1 MAIQQT
7 VLRVKTT
14 KPGPITV
21 TGTTSI
27 AVSDFSGTT
36 YSGNGSKTTPYVV
49 NYPGSNAFFEVQ
61 ITGDGTLYFD
71 ASGSTVDLTS
81 HFFQVLVLHPGETF
95 YKTVFNSWAREY
107 EDYFKV
113 KSGDKIKFFYYSS
126 FGTAR
131 LSTYF
136 VGDLNYIQ
144 TTPTEYDT
152 LDLLVDIP
160 LTVTKSFAEIQDI
173 SKRNSD
179 YSIGIKLPGTKK
191 NNRFFE
197 SYFNVDNDSL
207 YFDATK
213 KVECNVLIDDES
225 YFAGYLKLNRISVLG
240 GQVEYDVTL
249 ISTVGDLYGRIGNN
263 LLTDL
268 DFRDI
273 DYHFNHVFTQENC
286 LAGWRYESL
295 KSAQDVPSKYFYPVV
310 HNGYNYQ
317 VTGNTTFVQF
327 TGTSGTS
334 LYTTTRLGSWANN
347 SAAYAA
353 GVGRYRINSPEDG
366 VRDYQLKPAMNV
378 YSLIQLIFKTYGYKI
393 KSDFFTTPWFK
404 LLYMYGGFS
413 DDRTTLSY
421 QVPGAQ
427 TFGTFGVDVIS
438 TYVSGTTYDFQI
450 VKEGTGIPALCD
462 SSVTITLFR
471 YTFIGQFIP
480 VTLTIP
486 AGEFSVRY
494 TIPSSSFITNITSP
508 VGYTNNILAYPF
520 SPTPQ
525 TVVMT
530 DNNYLDFST
539 LYDQNIKQID
549 ILSSIAK
556 KFNLL
561 FIADPENNNQI
572 IIEPY
577 DYYVGSGNVYDWTDK
592 LSWDKGFSVEPAFN
606 YIESEIILTDKEDG
620 DQGNLDFKKSNNRV
634 YGENK
639 VYNPTDFK
647 STTKTIDT
655 SFSPMVVRKWNP
667 NNNPGIGSVDVGIP
681 LGIGYTEESQEISTT
696 GTTSVVDWVYK
707 GVKTK
712 PKLIYNIGNFS
723 PFLDAYGEILNLTG
737 STTALFR
744 VTNSTGGTSQGS
756 LISPVISPTM
766 PLGNIDSN
774 KINNDSICIMFN
786 SEQQTT
792 IAGDSITLP
801 GILTNQNAYT
811 LFYQNRI
818 NNASNKNTRA
828 INGLFD
834 LKLSDIKNLRP
845 NDLIKINEQYF
856 TWNKID
862 DYNLIEP
869 ELTKVELIQFNNNT
883 KQYPTRYFKYRYCN
897 DTGSTIYKFATQFTG
912 QTSFVETHYY
922 YSILY
927 DYFVG
932 VLGGNVSGF
941 TTSVPYTGNTYL
953 PLSIWE
959 TTEADFNASG
969 TTYND
974 DPNKYYF
981 LEDIEEYPTGTV
993 YDRNNMIWMINS
1005 GATRGTLNVFPSCSA
1020 LTAAAATLGVPLS
1033 GGATGVV
1040 YSSGITLNVTSAGY
1054 IRYDTAAGQQNV
1066 YFNTGLRDIPGCA
1079 DCNSIRPAYVFFP
1092 IANWTVVDCGTPC

>member
-27 AVSDFSGTT
+27 AVSDYSGVT
-36 YSGNGSKTTPYVV
+36 YSGSGSKASPYLVT
-49 NYPGSNAFFEVQ
+49 YPGYNAFFEVQ

-81 HFFQVLVLHPGETF
+81 HFFQALILHPGETF
-95 YKTVFNSWAREY
+95 YKTIFNSWSRDY

-113 KSGDKIKFFYYSS
+113 TSGDKIKFFFYSTI
-126 FGTAR
+126 GTAT

-136 VGDLNYIQ
+136 AGDIEFTQ
-144 TTPTEYDT
+144 ITPTEYDT
-152 LDLLVDIP
+152 LDLLADIP
-160 LTVTKSFAEIQDI
+160 LTITKSFAEIQDI

-207 YFDATK
+207 YFNATK

-225 YFAGYLKLNRISVLG
+225 YFAGYMKLNRISVLK

-249 ISTVGDLYGRIGNN
+249 ISTVGDLYGKIGNN

-268 DFRDI
+268 DFRDV

-286 LAGWRYESL
+286 LANWRYESL

-327 TGTSGTS
+327 TGTTGTS
-334 LYTTTRLGSWANN
+334 LYTTTKIGSWANN
-347 SAAYAA
+347 AAAYAA
-353 GVGRYRINSPEDG
+353 GVSRYRINSPEDG
-366 VRDYQLKPAMNV
+366 LRDYQLKPAVNV

-413 DDRTTLSY
+413 DDKTTLSY
-421 QVPGAQ
+421 QAPGAQ
-427 TFGTFGVDVIS
+427 TFGSFGVDVIA
-438 TYVSGTTYDFQI
+438 TYVSGVTYDFQV
-450 VKEGTGIPALCD
+450 VKEGTGVPALCD
-462 SSVTITLFR
+462 TDVVVNMVAVLIFT
-471 YTFIGQFIP
+471 GQIVP
-480 VTLTIP
+480 LTVTIP
-486 AGEFSVRY
+486 AGQFSSRF
-494 TIPSSSFITNITSP
+494 TIPGGYYIYSVSSP
-508 VGYTNNILAYPF
+508 VGYTRNILAYPF
-520 SPTPQ
+520 STTPQ
-525 TVVMT
+525 TVVIT
-530 DNNYLDFST
+530 DGNYLDFST
-539 LYDQNIKQID
+539 LFDQNIKQID

-561 FIADPENNNQI
+561 FISDPQNSNQI
-572 IIEPY
+572 IVEPY
-577 DYYVGSGNVYDWTDK
+577 EYYVGSGNVYDWTDK
-592 LSWDKGFSVEPAFN
+592 MSWDKGFSVEPAFN

-620 DQGNLDFKKSNNRV
+620 DQGNIDFKKSNNRI

-655 SFSPMVVRKWNP
+655 TFSPMVVRKWNP
-667 NNNPGIGSVDVGIP
+667 NNNPGIGGLDVGIP

-712 PKLIYNIGNFS
+712 PKLIYNLGNFS

-737 STTALFR
+737 STTTFFR
-744 VTNSTGGTSQGS
+744 VTNSSGTTSQGS

-792 IAGDSITLP
+792 IAGDSVTLP

-818 NNASNKNTRA
+818 NNASNKNTRV

-869 ELTKVELIQFNNNT
+869 ELTKVELIQFNNNV
-883 KQYPTRYFKYRYCN
+883 KQYPTRYFKYQYCSN
-897 DTGSTIYKFATQFTG
+897 TITYKFKTEFTG
-912 QTSFVETHYY
+912 QTQFNDTFYY

-941 TTSVPYTGNTYL
+941 TTSVPYTGTSYL
-953 PLSIWE
+953 PFSMWE
-959 TTEADFNASG
+959 VSEAEYNASG
-969 TTYND
+969 TSYTD

-981 LEDIEEYPTGTV
+981 LEDVEEYPTGTI
-993 YDRNNMIWMINS
+993 YSRNNMIWMINS
-1005 GATRGTLNVFPSCSA
+1005 GTTRGTLNVFPSCAA
-1020 LTAAAATLGVPLS
+1020 LTSAAASLGVTIANAS
-1033 GGATGVV
+1033 IGTV

-1054 IRYDTAAGQQNV
+1054 IRYNTAAGQQDV
-1066 YFNTGLRDIPGCA
+1066 YFNTGVQDIPGCA
-1079 DCNSIRPAYVFFP
+1079 DCSSIRPAYVFYP
-1092 IANWTVVDCGTPC
+1092 IANWSVIDCGTPC